1 MATTVVPPQ
10 SRFGHAPR
18 FAPHRAG
25 PWCDHGLRSYVI
37 VTATIGDVATAAMQ
51 PTYLLAAICRG
62 GLGGWTRPG
71 HGKPRCLVQTVRI
84 QGSRGLANLARFAA

>member
-1 MATTVVPPQ
+1 MATVVPPQ

-25 PWCDHGLRSYVI
+25 PWCDHGLLSFVI

-62 GLGGWTRPG
+62 GLGGWTRRARATG
-71 HGKPRCLVQTVRI
+71 NRDVLSKPC
-84 QGSRGLANLARFAA
+84 GYKGPAAWRT